1 MKQLKLKVQPVKLKS
16 ALNFWATEE
25 TLLARDAWVKG
36 PQKPRDVLRSKEI
49 PSQDCSLEALSKN
62 GLIEILTP
70 LTIQNTGDVEKIP
83 HDVDLIVMSD
93 TSDWFAEDFILE
105 KIASLGK
112 PIIAEWDNFGYS
124 IHGRL
129 SKFRLKE
136 FSKVKYY
143 ITMGS
148 DDLLNLLNAI
158 RGWKFLRTMRVL
170 YIGRFPSHSVVLGKE
185 INFKYLNERF
195 GVEFTQLS
203 FDDYVKAVEEIKNE
217 DIKDIMENWKKEFV
231 IMDHREEKLEFY
243 ARIYKALKTLL
254 ERYKCNALTID
265 CAALPSI
272 EYVPC
277 VSFSLLIDEGI
288 PCGCEADIPT
298 LFAMAM
304 LMGTS
309 EKPAMMGNLNENV
322 IHADIEQNV
331 IVLNHDVVPLSM
343 ACQGCKAKLRDFH
356 ATGKGLTPYVDL
368 QKEMPV
374 TIVGMHWDMN
384 KIWATKGS
392 VAETEDTTHCR
403 ISVKI
408 KVKDAKLVSKEAFG
422 HHIVMAYGDY
432 LEALERLA
440 NLLEIE
446 YITL

>member
-1 MKQLKLKVQPVKLKS
+1 
-16 ALNFWATEE
+16 
-25 TLLARDAWVKG
+25 
-36 PQKPRDVLRSKEI
+36 
-49 PSQDCSLEALSKN
+49 
-62 GLIEILTP
+62 
-70 LTIQNTGDVEKIP
+70 
-83 HDVDLIVMSD
+83 
-93 TSDWFAEDFILE
+93 
-105 KIASLGK
+105 
-112 PIIAEWDNFGYS
+112 
-124 IHGRL
+124 
-129 SKFRLKE
+129 
-136 FSKVKYY
+136 
-143 ITMGS
+143 
-148 DDLLNLLNAI
+148 
-158 RGWKFLRTMRVL
+158 MR
-170 YIGRFPSHSVVLGKE
+170 
-185 INFKYLNERF
+185 
-195 GVEFTQLS
+195 
-203 FDDYVKAVEEIKNE
+203 
-217 DIKDIMENWKKEFV
+217 
-231 IMDHREEKLEFY
+231 
-243 ARIYKALKTLL
+243 
-254 ERYKCNALTID
+254 
-265 CAALPSI
+265 AALPSI

-277 VSFSLLIDEGI
+277 VSFSLLIGEGI
-288 PCGCEADIPT
+288 PCGCEADIPA

>member
-136 FSKVKYY
+136 FSKVKHY

-277 VSFSLLIDEGI
+277 VSFSLLIGEGI
-288 PCGCEADIPT
+288 PCGCEADIPA

>member
-136 FSKVKYY
+136 FSKVKHY

-254 ERYKCNALTID
+254 ERYKCNVLTID